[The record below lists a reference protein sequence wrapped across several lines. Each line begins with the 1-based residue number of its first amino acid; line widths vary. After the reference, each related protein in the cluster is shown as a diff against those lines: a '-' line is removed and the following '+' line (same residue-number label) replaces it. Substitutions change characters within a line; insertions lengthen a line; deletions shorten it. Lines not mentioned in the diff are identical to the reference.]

1 MNKVINP
8 ERQLKKKAMRELNLT
23 GKQYRKLLNAVKRL
37 QIKNYTGGKNGHDK
51 GSSPE
56 RNSPEPE
63 RNSKDTQ

>member
-1 MNKVINP
+1 MNKIINP
-8 ERQLKKKAMRELNLT
+8 ERQLKKKAMRELNIT
-23 GKQYRKLLNAVKRL
+23 GKQYRKLLNA
-37 QIKNYTGGKNGHDK
+37 IKKIQKGEINGHDK